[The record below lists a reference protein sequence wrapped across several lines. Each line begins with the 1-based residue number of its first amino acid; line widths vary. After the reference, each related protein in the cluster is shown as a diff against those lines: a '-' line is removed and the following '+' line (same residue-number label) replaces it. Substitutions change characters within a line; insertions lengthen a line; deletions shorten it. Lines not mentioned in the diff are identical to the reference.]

1 MNELFG
7 RFFFGYLLT
16 AIGVSGVFYLV
27 ALPWIGQ

>member
-1 MNELFG
+1 MHEVFG

-27 ALPWIGQ
+27 ALPWMG